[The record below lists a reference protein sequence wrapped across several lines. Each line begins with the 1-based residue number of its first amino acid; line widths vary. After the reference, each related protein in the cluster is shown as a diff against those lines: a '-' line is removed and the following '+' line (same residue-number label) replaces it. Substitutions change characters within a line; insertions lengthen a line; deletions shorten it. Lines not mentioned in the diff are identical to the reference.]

1 VKETLS
7 SSKGVEEVSRSASP
21 RDDTVATAD
30 SSSEAAAETVI
41 TEVHERDEL
50 AAIGSLIRKL
60 RQSRG
65 LSLRELGELT
75 GLSTGFLSLVERS
88 RSSLTLTS
96 LSAVAKG
103 LGVDMGYFFPRSQGD
118 NQDHP
123 LPHVTRARGKV
134 PVSVESSERTYRMLS
149 GRSRDKVL
157 DPLLV
162 TVHPTETREDMY
174 THEGEEFCYVLNGE
188 LIYIVNGIEYRLRP
202 GDTIHVKSTVP
213 HAIHND
219 TDEPVEAIWVL
230 SPPLLQ

>member
-1 VKETLS
+1 M
-7 SSKGVEEVSRSASP
+7 KGISEKVSH
-21 RDDTVATAD
+21 RDVTVAPAEAR
-30 SSSEAAAETVI
+30 SEAGGESLA

-50 AAIGSLIRKL
+50 AAIGSLIRQL

-65 LSLRELGELT
+65 LSLRELGERT

-88 RSSLTLTS
+88 LSSLTLTS
-96 LSAVAKG
+96 LSAVAKA
-103 LGVDMGYFFPRSQGD
+103 LGVDMGYFFPRSKGD

-162 TVHPTETREDMY
+162 TVQPTDTREDMY
-174 THEGEEFCYVLNGE
+174 THEGEEFCYVLKGE
-188 LIYIVNGIEYRLRP
+188 LIYIVNGVEHRLRP

-219 TDEPVEAIWVL
+219 TDKPVEAIWVL